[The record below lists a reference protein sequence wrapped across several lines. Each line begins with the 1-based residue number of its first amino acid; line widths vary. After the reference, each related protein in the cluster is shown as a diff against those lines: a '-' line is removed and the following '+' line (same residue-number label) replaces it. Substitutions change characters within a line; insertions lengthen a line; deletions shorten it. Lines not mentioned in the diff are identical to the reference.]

1 MVSRIFGR
9 LATEKLKCNDPLKP
23 KYKIFILRFHY
34 SNNLL
39 RANKILPFVPPDFMK
54 IGVSISSFLQ
64 EVPIVYYTDKHFDK
78 LSPNLKNSCRGYL
91 IGKRFEILTSNLM
104 N

>member
-1 MVSRIFGR
+1 MNVES
-9 LATEKLKCNDPLKP
+9 TELWYPEFSEDWQLKKPKCNDPLKP

-34 SNNLL
+34 SNNLV

-78 LSPNLKNSCRGYL
+78 LSPN
-91 IGKRFEILTSNLM
+91 
-104 N
+104 

>member
-1 MVSRIFGR
+1 MNVES
-9 LATEKLKCNDPLKP
+9 TELWYPGFSEDWQLKKPKCNDPLKP

-78 LSPNLKNSCRGYL
+78 LSPN
-91 IGKRFEILTSNLM
+91 
-104 N
+104 